1 MSVQP
6 LPDRE
11 RSAARP
17 ALAPTPAP
25 PSESAPAAPLSDGS
39 LHARGVVLLAAFAL
53 LPSLLL
59 FSVLLWSY
67 IDGAKVRIGNA
78 LSSVADA
85 LALASSGLVERHLT
99 AIELAARLPWA
110 DIESTTAERRLRELS
125 QRNPELRTL
134 LVADPEG
141 RIVALQREAESTEA
155 LRSRI
160 GASVADREYFRIAWL
175 ERRPYLSEVFIG
187 RGLWSEPV
195 VALSAPVLDAT
206 GEPIGVLQATLNL
219 DVIQRR
225 LGQLVDRNR
234 YGLLLDRAGQV
245 VFASAELGLKPGVTL
260 EAAALAALAGLAENE
275 APGTIE
281 LGNTRYYTMR
291 ESSEFGWT
299 AVALLPEP
307 ALLNVLWSALRI
319 ALPVLLLSLGGLW
332 LAAHFGGVWLTR
344 PVLRLSQRIRRLQPG
359 LERGAGETLG
369 QKLPR
374 ELQPIA
380 AEVDALWR
388 REREAFAQLDSALR
402 EREHEIDRRTSALR
416 RAVAALRDES
426 RTDSLTG
433 VGNYRA
439 YRQAIEEAWQRI
451 AGTREA
457 MAVLQIDID
466 HFKQYNDSYGH
477 PAGDLCLRRIAELL
491 QGVARECGAQLARSG
506 GEEFS
511 MVAAGCPIE
520 RFIAVARELL
530 ARVEALDL
538 PHVRAPAGRVT
549 LSAGLAWGWWQPGTG
564 PEDIVSAADSALYVA
579 KNAGRARL
587 ELAPNPMWQIEARA
601 PQ

>member
-1 MSVQP
+1 M
-6 LPDRE
+6 PDRE
-11 RSAARP
+11 RSAAH
-17 ALAPTPAP
+17 
-25 PSESAPAAPLSDGS
+25 SAPASTPASTQTSSVAAALPDGS
-39 LHARGVVLLAAFAL
+39 LHARGVALLAAFAL

-67 IDGAKVRIGNA
+67 VDGAKVRIGNA
-78 LSSVADA
+78 LGSVADA
-85 LALASSGLVERHLT
+85 LALGSSGLVERHLT
-99 AIELAARLPWA
+99 AIELAARLPWT
-110 DIESTTAERRLRELS
+110 DLESATAERRLRELS

-134 LVADPEG
+134 LVADPDG
-141 RIVALQREAESTEA
+141 RIVALQREAESAEA

-160 GASVADREYFRIAWL
+160 GASVADREYFRVAWL
-175 ERRPYLSEVFIG
+175 QRRPYLSEVFIG

-195 VALSAPVLDAT
+195 VALSAPVLDPS
-206 GEPIGVLQATLNL
+206 GEPLGVLQATLNL

-225 LGQLVDRNR
+225 LSQLVDRSR
-234 YGLLLDRAGQV
+234 YGLLLDRSGQV
-245 VFASAELGLKPGVTL
+245 VFASAELGLKPGVML
-260 EAAALAALAGLAENE
+260 EAAALQSLASVADGED
-275 APGTIE
+275 PDIVE
-281 LGNTRYYTMR
+281 LGDVAYYAMSQPT
-291 ESSEFGWT
+291 EFGWT

-307 ALLNVLWSALRI
+307 ALMGVLWSALRI
-319 ALPVLLLSLGGLW
+319 ALPVLLLSLGALW

-359 LERGAGETLG
+359 LERGADETLG
-369 QKLPR
+369 QRLPR

-380 AEVDALWR
+380 SEVEALWR
-388 REREAFAQLDSALR
+388 REREAYAQLDSALR
-402 EREHEIDRRTSALR
+402 EREHEIERRTSALR

-439 YRQAIEEAWQRI
+439 SRQAIEEAWQRI

-491 QGVARECGAQLARSG
+491 QGIARECGAQLARSG

-511 MVAAGCPIE
+511 MVAASFPIE

-538 PHVRAPAGRVT
+538 PHIRAPGGRVT
-549 LSAGLAWGWWQPGTG
+549 LSAGLAWGWWQPGMG
-564 PEDIVSAADSALYVA
+564 PEDIVSAADAALYVA
-579 KNAGRARL
+579 KNSGRNRL
-587 ELAPNPMWQIEARA
+587 ELAPNPMWQLESRTT
-601 PQ
+601 PPPT